1 MSALLPIGIS
11 ALAKTLRIKWTG
23 SPLPDKCIIAF
34 WHSKMIA
41 GWYASKENAIALV
54 SPSKDGDY
62 LTSVLKKWRYAVVRG
77 SSSKKGMEALEEAM
91 AMVSSDSLN
100 RIVITPDG
108 PRGPA
113 EVMKRGAFIAAKELG
128 LPLIFLHIN
137 YRSSYKLTKS
147 WDTFEIPLPFSV
159 VDIIAEE
166 LDASIFPDDKDGQRA
181 YLEVVSAKLR
191 GDRHD
196 HS

>member
-1 MSALLPIGIS
+1 MSALLPTGIS
-11 ALAKTLRIKWTG
+11 ALVKTLRFKWSG

-34 WHSKMIA
+34 WHSKMLA
-41 GWYASKENAIALV
+41 GWYISKEHAVALV

-62 LTSVLKKWRYAVVRG
+62 LTSVLEKWRYTVVRG

-91 AMVSSDSLN
+91 VMISSGN
-100 RIVITPDG
+100 AKRIIITPDG

-113 EVMKRGAFIAAKELG
+113 EIMKRGAFIAANELG

-191 GDRHD
+191 DDRHD

>member
-11 ALAKTLRIKWTG
+11 ALAKTLRFKWTG
-23 SPLPDKCIIAF
+23 SPLPDECIVAF

-41 GWYASKENAIALV
+41 GWYVSKENAVALV
-54 SPSKDGDY
+54 SPSRDGDY
-62 LTSVLKKWRYAVVRG
+62 LTSVLEKWRYTVVRG

-91 AMVSSDSLN
+91 AMTSTGN
-100 RIVITPDG
+100 AKRIVITPDG

-113 EVMKRGAFIAAKELG
+113 EVMKRGAFIAAKKLG

-147 WDTFEIPLPFSV
+147 WDKFEIPLPFSA
-159 VDIIAEE
+159 VDIYAEE
-166 LDASIFPDDKDGQRA
+166 LDTSNFPEDKDGQRI

-191 GDRHD
+191 GE
-196 HS
+196 SV

>member
-11 ALAKTLRIKWTG
+11 ALVKTLRFKWSG
-23 SPLPDKCIIAF
+23 SPLPDKCIVAF
-34 WHSKMIA
+34 WHSKMLA
-41 GWYASKENAIALV
+41 GWYVSKDHAVALV

-62 LTSVLKKWRYAVVRG
+62 LTSVLEKWEYTVVRG

-91 AMVSSDSLN
+91 AMISSGNSK

-113 EVMKRGAFIAAKELG
+113 QVMKRGALIAAKELA

-137 YRSSYKLTKS
+137 YQSSYKLTKS
-147 WDTFEIPLPFSV
+147 WDTFEIPLPFST
-159 VDIIAEE
+159 VDVYAEE
-166 LDASIFPDDKDGQRA
+166 IDTSNFPDDRDAQSV
-181 YLEVVSAKLR
+181 YLELLSAKLI
-191 GDRHD
+191 GE
-196 HS
+196 SV

>member
-1 MSALLPIGIS
+1 MSALLPTGIS
-11 ALAKTLRIKWTG
+11 TLVKTLRITWSG
-23 SPLPDKCIIAF
+23 YPLPDKCIVAF

-41 GWYASKENAIALV
+41 GWYISKKDALGLV

-62 LTSVLKKWRYAVVRG
+62 LTSVLKKWGYTVVRG

-91 AMVSSDSLN
+91 AMVKSDSSK

-108 PRGPA
+108 PRGPL
-113 EVMKRGAFIAAKELG
+113 EIMKRGAFIAAKELG

-147 WDTFEIPLPFSV
+147 WDKFEIPLPFSIV
-159 VDIIAEE
+159 EVRAEE
-166 LDASIFPDDKDGQRA
+166 LDTANFPDDKDSQRIF
-181 YLEVVSAKLR
+181 LEAVSAKL
-191 GDRHD
+191 GGE
-196 HS
+196 SV